1 MKIIKLTVLLLCA
14 IVLSGCASIATQERL
29 IDGQLIITERL
40 TLKGM
45 KSTKKAKFSDK
56 SEISDKSGLSGL
68 FPDINIDLDK
78 LQN

>member
-1 MKIIKLTVLLLCA
+1 MKIILVILG
-14 IVLSGCASIATQERL
+14 ISVIMLSGCASIAIQERL
-29 IDGQLIITERL
+29 IDGELTITERL